1 MKRQAYIIVMLI
13 MLTTV
18 AGLSTAKA
26 QTNSTELRTNIP
38 FEFSVGNKTMPAGEY
53 TFRCTNPNSDL
64 KVMQLFSS
72 HGNASVLLMTSNITR
87 KAPGDAKLIF
97 NRYGE
102 QYFLAQAW
110 FQADTTG
117 LQTSKSRN
125 EKRIE
130 RELAANRVSKEVV
143 AVTAR

>member
-1 MKRQAYIIVMLI
+1 MKKQAYIIVTLI

-18 AGLSTAKA
+18 VGLSTAKA
-26 QTNSTELRTNIP
+26 QTNGTELRTNIP
-38 FEFSVGNKTMPAGEY
+38 FEFNVGNKTMPAGEY
-53 TFRCTNPNSDL
+53 TLRYTNPNSDL

-72 HGNASVLLMTSNITR
+72 HGNASVLVRTSSITH
-87 KAPGDAKLIF
+87 KEPGDAKLIF

-110 FQADTTG
+110 FQADRIG
-117 LQTSKSRN
+117 LQTPKSRN
-125 EKRIE
+125 EKQIE
-130 RELAANRVSKEVV
+130 RELAATRVSREVV